1 LTIWS
6 RRLKTKLAPHE
17 NVKVGE
23 QPQHNALN
31 SLHTVS
37 KPLVK
42 LFPELLLSPS
52 KVQSLVITIF
62 HQFQL
67 ILAHCK
73 ALNVWIATTSHPY
86 LFHCEFAFDS
96 LVQIAKS
103 CTTRD
108 ITKLRAP
115 ILLISL
121 FSCYFFFLFF
131 YKFAKIGC
139 FKVWIIDVEL
149 YKLLAFK

>member
-1 LTIWS
+1 MQ
-6 RRLKTKLAPHE
+6 
-17 NVKVGE
+17 KVSE

-31 SLHTVS
+31 SSHTVS
-37 KPLVK
+37 HTVFKPLVK
-42 LFPELLLSPS
+42 LFPKLLLSLS

-67 ILAHCK
+67 ILTHRK

-86 LFHCEFAFDS
+86 LLDCEFAFNS

-103 CTTRD
+103 NTTKD
-108 ITKLRAP
+108 FTKLRAL
-115 ILLISL
+115 IL
-121 FSCYFFFLFF
+121 FFLLFF
-131 YKFAKIGC
+131 YEFKRIGC